1 VVLHRTSLPSMV
13 SRVLAAA
20 LLLVQL
26 ANAGMVFGAFAL
38 GSVIREIE
46 YRAHLENLRDISM
59 QTGTLVVKLDKTPS
73 TAVALDASAV
83 RWRELA
89 DHEACADWQPI
100 RGTGAMFCLSASA
113 RPLLLPQAPLIAAAK
128 ARLAAWRHQ

>member
-1 VVLHRTSLPSMV
+1 
-13 SRVLAAA
+13 
-20 LLLVQL
+20 
-26 ANAGMVFGAFAL
+26 MVFGAFAL